1 MRLTDIISPINE
13 CLIVN
18 MTINGNLVLL
28 KNRDRAYIPKI
39 KLVRELINDIEVVY
53 IHDED
58 TDWSEGINEYGLA
71 LVNATLQGEADE
83 KAKKKTKKDGK
94 PSKDGFKVRTA
105 LGYKKLSE
113 MIESVINFTGFST
126 GDGTRSGKP
135 TGLNGHTFISS
146 PTKTYAIEM
155 SSDKPPIIRKLNPK
169 NIDIRTNHGIN
180 YPELGYTNNDDDELS
195 SKSRYGIAQ
204 KELQGVN
211 DINTA
216 FSRLANHYDK
226 IPDKLSPYR
235 RNFKLF
241 TGSQMGMNMKNK
253 SVHLKYDPKMSNF
266 FGIEDRTPND
276 YQPKIK
282 VFVSKVK

>member
-28 KNRDRAYIPKI
+28 KYRDRAYIPKI
-39 KLVRELINDIEVVY
+39 KLVRELINNIEVVY

-135 TGLNGHTFISS
+135 TGLNGNTFISS
-146 PTKTYAIEM
+146 PSKTYAIEM
-155 SSDKPPIIRKLNPK
+155 SSPFIIIRCL
-169 NIDIRTNHGIN
+169 
-180 YPELGYTNNDDDELS
+180 
-195 SKSRYGIAQ
+195 
-204 KELQGVN
+204 
-211 DINTA
+211 
-216 FSRLANHYDK
+216 RLRQITH
-226 IPDKLSPYR
+226 
-235 RNFKLF
+235 
-241 TGSQMGMNMKNK
+241 
-253 SVHLKYDPKMSNF
+253 
-266 FGIEDRTPND
+266 
-276 YQPKIK
+276 
-282 VFVSKVK
+282 